1 MKYYET
7 QFDDYLQSTEKYN
20 FHPELEHIYDN
31 LPNNP
36 YNIGNL
42 IIYGLSGTGKYT
54 QALRLIKKYSPSELK
69 YDKKL
74 ILNSDKYKYH
84 YKISDV
90 HYEIDMALLGC
101 NAKIIWHELFLQIV
115 DIISISTSKF
125 GIILCKN
132 FHTIHSELLPIFYSY
147 IQQYNNNN
155 LPFQIRFI
163 LLTEQVS
170 FLPNNIL
177 NSSKIIRVKRPNN
190 NVYKHLQLPKYI
202 DKSCVL
208 NLKEI
213 KSLSKIKDTEKI
225 PKEYFDVI
233 CELIIDTIN
242 NPKKLSLFEFREILY
257 DTLVY
262 NLDFIEVLWNIIDY
276 SINNDKLNE
285 QSIQSIISDIYIQL
299 KQYNNNYRPIYH
311 LESILLNILN
321 HIQKYDGN
329 SSSETSKNIKPK
341 TKPNKRRSIT

>member
-20 FHPELEHIYDN
+20 FHPELEHIYNN

-36 YNIGNL
+36 YDIGNL

-54 QALRLIKKYSPSELK
+54 QALRIIKKYSASELK

-84 YKISDV
+84 YRISDI

-115 DIISISTSKF
+115 DIISISTNKF

-132 FHTIHSELLPIFYSY
+132 FHAIHSELLPIFYSY
-147 IQQYNNNN
+147 IQQYNNLN

-190 NVYKHLQLPKYI
+190 NVYKHLHLPKYI

-213 KSLSKIKDTEKI
+213 KSLSKIKNNENI
-225 PKEYFDVI
+225 PKEYFDII
-233 CELIIDTIN
+233 CELIIETID
-242 NPKKLSLFEFREILY
+242 NPKKLSLFDFREILY

-262 NLDFIEVLWNIIDY
+262 NLDFIEVLWNILDHFIH
-276 SINNDKLNE
+276 NDKLNE
-285 QSIQSIISDIYIQL
+285 QAIKTIVSDIYVQL

-321 HIQKYDGN
+321 HIQNYNGITN
-329 SSSETSKNIKPK
+329 TETLKNIKPK